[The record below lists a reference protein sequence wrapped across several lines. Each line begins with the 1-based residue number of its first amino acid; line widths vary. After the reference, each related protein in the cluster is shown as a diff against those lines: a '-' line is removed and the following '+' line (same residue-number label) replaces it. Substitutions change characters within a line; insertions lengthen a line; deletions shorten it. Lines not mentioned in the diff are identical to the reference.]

1 MWGGVG
7 VSEEDKLDRSG
18 TKKVLRRSLRRLSP
32 YRREVVTA
40 GLLVLLSTV
49 LALAGPTIVRHGID
63 RGLLHPNRGV
73 LWRSVAA
80 YLAVTIASFFLS
92 KRLIMSV
99 AKLGEGFLRDLRTG
113 VFHHLSGQSLS
124 FFDTEKAGV
133 LVARMTSDID
143 SMGEL
148 VQFGLLQFVANIF
161 LLIFTIVVLALMSL
175 PLLGVC
181 LVAFPFV
188 VAASIRFQRQS
199 NRAYL
204 TIRERVGSNLSRLQE
219 GITGVRVIQA
229 YDRGDVQTERF
240 VDSNQ
245 ALFDAHMHSV
255 RISAWYFPI
264 VEFAGAVSTATVIG
278 FGGWLVHR
286 GSVSVGTIAAF
297 VLLLGNLFE
306 PIQQLSQL
314 FNTVQAS
321 GASLNKLYTLLDT
334 VPAVSEASA
343 AIDLPARG
351 DLHVNNVSFS
361 YNVDGATVL
370 DDVSLTI
377 ADGER
382 IAFVGP
388 TGAGKSTLAK
398 LVARLYDPTSGT
410 ITFGSTDLRSATLA
424 SLRERIAVVPQE
436 GFLFAGSLRDNVRVG
451 RPEASEGDV
460 DAALARLGL
469 LERFAALPEGL
480 DTLVMERGTRLSA
493 GERQLVSLARA
504 ALADP
509 AVLVL
514 DEATSNLDP
523 GTESL
528 VEAALDG
535 LLDDRTVIV
544 IAHRLTTAAR
554 CDRIAVVDG
563 GRLVE
568 LGSHDDLVALGGKY
582 ATLYAAWV
590 GTSMETAANS
600 VEK

>member
-7 VSEEDKLDRSG
+7 VAEEDKLDRSG
-18 TKKVLRRSLRRLSP
+18 TKKVLGRSLRRLKP
-32 YRREVVTA
+32 YKREVITA
-40 GLLVLLSTV
+40 GILVLLSTI
-49 LALAGPTIVRHGID
+49 ASLAGPTIVRHGID
-63 RGLLHPNRGV
+63 KGLVDPNRGV
-73 LWRSVAA
+73 LWRAVAA
-80 YLAVTIASFFLS
+80 YLAVTVISFVVS
-92 KRLIMSV
+92 RRLILSV
-99 AKLGEGFLRDLRTG
+99 GKLGEGFLRDLRTG
-113 VFHHLSGQSLS
+113 VFHQLSAQSLS
-124 FFDTEKAGV
+124 FFDREKAGV

-148 VQFGLLQFVANIF
+148 VQFGLLQFVANGF
-161 LLIFTIVVLALMSL
+161 LLLFTIVVLALLS
-175 PLLGVC
+175 PLLLVVC

-188 VAASIRFQRQS
+188 IAASVRFQRQS

-219 GITGVRVIQA
+219 GISGVRVIQA
-229 YDRGDVQTERF
+229 YDRSDLQTEKF

-255 RISAWYFPI
+255 RVSAWYFPI
-264 VEFAGAVSTATVIG
+264 VEFAGAISTATVVG

-334 VPAVSEASA
+334 VPDVSEASA

-351 DLHVNNVSFS
+351 DLAVRDVSFS
-361 YNVDGATVL
+361 YGVDTAQVL
-370 DDVSLTI
+370 TGVTLTI
-377 ADGER
+377 SDGER

-398 LVARLYDPTSGT
+398 LVARLYDPTSGS
-410 ITFGSTDLRSATLA
+410 ITFGATDLRVATLA

-451 RPEASEGDV
+451 RPDATDAEV
-460 DAALARLGL
+460 DSALRRLGL
-469 LERFAALPEGL
+469 LNRFAALPDGL

-523 GTESL
+523 GTEGL

-535 LLDDRTVIV
+535 LLTDRTVIV

-554 CDRIAVVDG
+554 CDRIAVVDE
-563 GRLVE
+563 GRLAE
-568 LGSHDDLVALGGKY
+568 LGTHDELVALGGRY
-582 ATLYAAWV
+582 ATLYAAWI
-590 GTSMETAANS
+590 GSAA
-600 VEK
+600 

>member
-7 VSEEDKLDRSG
+7 VSEEDKLDRTG
-18 TKKVLRRSLRRLSP
+18 TKKVLRRSLRRLAP
-32 YRREVVTA
+32 YRKEVMTA
-40 GLLVLLSTV
+40 GVLVMASTFLS
-49 LALAGPTIVRHGID
+49 LAGPTIVRYGID
-63 RGLLHPNRGV
+63 HGLLHPNRGV

-80 YLAVTIASFFLS
+80 YLLVTVIAFFLS

-99 AKLGEGFLRDLRTG
+99 AKLGEGFLRDLRVG
-113 VFHHLSGQSLS
+113 VFHQLSAQSLS
-124 FFDTEKAGV
+124 FYDREKAGV

-161 LLIFTIVVLALMSL
+161 LLIFTILVLAFLSL

-181 LVAFPFV
+181 LIAFPFV
-188 VAASIRFQRQS
+188 IVASVRFQRQS

-240 VDSNQ
+240 IDSNQ

-255 RISAWYFPI
+255 RVSAWYFPI
-264 VEFAGAVSTATVIG
+264 VEFAGAISTATVVG
-278 FGGWLVHR
+278 FGGWLAHR

-334 VPAVSEASA
+334 VPGVSEASA
-343 AIDLPARG
+343 AVDLPARG
-351 DLHVNNVSFS
+351 ELQVNDVSFAYS
-361 YNVDGATVL
+361 DDGAKVL
-370 DDVSLTI
+370 NDVTLTI
-377 ADGER
+377 GDGER

-410 ITFGSTDLRSATLA
+410 IAFGDTDLRVATLA

-451 RPEASEGDV
+451 RP
-460 DAALARLGL
+460 AALDSEVDSALRRLGL
-469 LERFAALPEGL
+469 LDRFAALPEGL

-523 GTESL
+523 GTEGL

-535 LLDDRTVIV
+535 LLVDRTVIV

-554 CDRIAVVDG
+554 CDRIAVVDE
-563 GRLVE
+563 GRLTE
-568 LGSHDDLVALGGKY
+568 LGTHDELIALGGRY
-582 ATLYAAWV
+582 ATLYAAWI
-590 GTSMETAANS
+590 GSAA
-600 VEK
+600 

>member
-1 MWGGVG
+1 
-7 VSEEDKLDRSG
+7 
-18 TKKVLRRSLRRLSP
+18 
-32 YRREVVTA
+32 
-40 GLLVLLSTV
+40 
-49 LALAGPTIVRHGID
+49 
-63 RGLLHPNRGV
+63 
-73 LWRSVAA
+73 
-80 YLAVTIASFFLS
+80 
-92 KRLIMSV
+92 
-99 AKLGEGFLRDLRTG
+99 
-113 VFHHLSGQSLS
+113 
-124 FFDTEKAGV
+124 
-133 LVARMTSDID
+133 
-143 SMGEL
+143 MGEL

-161 LLIFTIVVLALMSL
+161 LLIFTILVLAFLSL

-181 LVAFPFV
+181 LISFPFV
-188 VAASIRFQRQS
+188 IAASVRFQRQS

-229 YDRGDVQTERF
+229 YDRGDIQTERF
-240 VDSNQ
+240 IDSNQ

-255 RISAWYFPI
+255 RVSAWYFPI
-264 VEFAGAVSTATVIG
+264 VEFAGAISTATVVG
-278 FGGWLVHR
+278 FGGWLQHR

-343 AIDLPARG
+343 AVDLPARG
-351 DLHVNNVSFS
+351 ELHVNDVSFAYS
-361 YNVDGATVL
+361 ADGAKVL
-370 DDVSLTI
+370 NDVTLTI
-377 ADGER
+377 GDGER

-410 ITFGSTDLRSATLA
+410 IAFGGTDLRLATLA

-451 RPEASEGDV
+451 RP
-460 DAALARLGL
+460 AALDSEVDSALRRLGL
-469 LERFAALPEGL
+469 LDRFAALPEGL

-523 GTESL
+523 GTEGL

-535 LLDDRTVIV
+535 LLVDRTVIV

-554 CDRIAVVDG
+554 CDRIAVVDE
-563 GRLVE
+563 GRLAE
-568 LGSHDDLVALGGKY
+568 LGTHDELIALGGRY
-582 ATLYAAWV
+582 ATLYAAWI
-590 GTSMETAANS
+590 GSAA
-600 VEK
+600 

>member
-7 VSEEDKLDRSG
+7 VSEEDKLDRTG
-18 TKKVLRRSLRRLSP
+18 TKKVLGRSLRRLAP
-32 YRREVVTA
+32 YRKEVTTA
-40 GLLVLLSTV
+40 GLLVVASTALS
-49 LALAGPTIVRHGID
+49 LAGPTIVRHGID

-80 YLAVTIASFFLS
+80 YSLITLIAFFLS
-92 KRLIMSV
+92 KRLILSV
-99 AKLGEGFLRDLRTG
+99 AKLGEGFLRDLRVG
-113 VFHHLSGQSLS
+113 VFHHLSAQSLS
-124 FFDTEKAGV
+124 FYDREKAGV

-161 LLIFTIVVLALMSL
+161 LLIFTILVLAFLSL

-181 LVAFPFV
+181 LISFPFV
-188 VAASIRFQRQS
+188 IAASVRFQRQS

-255 RISAWYFPI
+255 RVSAWYFPI
-264 VEFAGAVSTATVIG
+264 VEFAGAISTATVVG
-278 FGGWLVHR
+278 FGGWLQHR
-286 GSVSVGTIAAF
+286 GSVSIGTIAAF

-343 AIDLPARG
+343 AVDLPARG
-351 DLHVNNVSFS
+351 ELQVNDVSFAYS
-361 YNVDGATVL
+361 SDGAKVL
-370 DDVSLTI
+370 NDVTLTI
-377 ADGER
+377 GDGER

-398 LVARLYDPTSGT
+398 LVARLYDPTTGT
-410 ITFGSTDLRSATLA
+410 IAFGNTDLRVATLA

-451 RPEASEGDV
+451 RPAASDAEV
-460 DAALARLGL
+460 DAALRRLGL
-469 LERFAALPEGL
+469 LDRFAALPEGL

-523 GTESL
+523 GTEGL

-535 LLDDRTVIV
+535 LLDGRTVIV

-554 CDRIAVVDG
+554 CDRIAVVDEG
-563 GRLVE
+563 QLTE
-568 LGSHDDLVALGGKY
+568 LGTHDQLVALGGKY

-590 GTSMETAANS
+590 GIGT
-600 VEK
+600 

>member
-1 MWGGVG
+1 
-7 VSEEDKLDRSG
+7 
-18 TKKVLRRSLRRLSP
+18 LRPIRK
-32 YRREVVTA
+32 EVVTA
-40 GLLVLLSTV
+40 GLLVMASTFLS
-49 LALAGPTIVRHGID
+49 LAGPTIVRYGID
-63 RGLLHPNRGV
+63 HGLLHPNRGV
-73 LWRSVAA
+73 LRRSVAA
-80 YLAVTIASFFLS
+80 YLTVTVIAFVLS

-99 AKLGEGFLRDLRTG
+99 AKLGEGFLRDLRVG
-113 VFHHLSGQSLS
+113 VFHHLSAQSLS
-124 FFDTEKAGV
+124 FYDREKAGV

-161 LLIFTIVVLALMSL
+161 LLIFTILVLAFLSL

-181 LVAFPFV
+181 LIAFPFV
-188 VAASIRFQRQS
+188 IAASVRFQRQS

-204 TIRERVGSNLSRLQE
+204 TIRERVGSNLSSLQE

-240 VDSNQ
+240 IDSNQ

-255 RISAWYFPI
+255 RVSAWYFPI
-264 VEFAGAVSTATVIG
+264 VEFAGAISTATVVG
-278 FGGWLVHR
+278 FGGWLAHR

-321 GASLNKLYTLLDT
+321 GASLNKLYALLDT

-343 AIDLPARG
+343 AVDLPVSG
-351 DLHVNNVSFS
+351 ELQVNDVSFAYS
-361 YNVDGATVL
+361 ADGAKVL
-370 DDVSLTI
+370 NDVTLTI
-377 ADGER
+377 GDGER

-398 LVARLYDPTSGT
+398 LVARLYDPTNGT
-410 ITFGSTDLRSATLA
+410 IAFGGTDLRVATLA

-451 RPEASEGDV
+451 RPAASDAEV
-460 DAALARLGL
+460 DSALRRLGL
-469 LERFAALPEGL
+469 LDRFAALPEGL

-523 GTESL
+523 GTEGL

-535 LLDDRTVIV
+535 LLVDRTVIV

-554 CDRIAVVDG
+554 CDRIAVVDD
-563 GRLVE
+563 GRVTE
-568 LGSHDDLVALGGKY
+568 LGTHDDLVTLGGKY

-590 GTSMETAANS
+590 GSIA
-600 VEK
+600 